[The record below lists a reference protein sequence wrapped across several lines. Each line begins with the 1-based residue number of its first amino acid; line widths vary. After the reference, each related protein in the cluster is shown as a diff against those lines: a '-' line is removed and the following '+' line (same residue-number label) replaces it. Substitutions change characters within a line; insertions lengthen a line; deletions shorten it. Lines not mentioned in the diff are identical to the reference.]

1 MHPIA
6 IATRGKGPW
15 NTVRRAGVIG
25 GRYGISCHRME
36 RRLATMLGLV
46 ERHGCSATLPVPAA
60 VVERHASVVA
70 RYATFGLEFAVH
82 GLYHVDHTDLTA
94 AEQRDQLARA
104 RQTMREAHVP
114 VVGFRAPYLRVNDDT
129 LAAIRG
135 NGFLY
140 DASQAFHWH
149 DDLVAGDGSY
159 ERALD
164 FYGSRPAADHPV
176 VPWCE
181 QGVVRIPYCL
191 PDDEAVVDR
200 LGLRPDQI
208 AAIWLGVLRATQA
221 RGDLF
226 TLAVHPERIDACA
239 SGVAAVL
246 EAARSASPG
255 VWIARHDEIARWW
268 RARLGTNVTVTPAAR
283 PGWVRVTALGPEELT
298 LLARNVAVTGP
309 TEPWAGDTLR
319 ACGSEVEVQAAPRRP
334 FIGVHPDCPVTVSEF
349 LREQGY
355 IVEEAGS
362 EDEHSCFV
370 WRDRFGPEDR
380 QPLLTE
386 IEAGSFPLLRIGR
399 WPSGAASAVSVTGD
413 IDALTIGDYASR
425 LRGH

>member
-1 MHPIA
+1 MHPVA
-6 IATRGKGPW
+6 IAAKGKGTW

-25 GRYGISCHRME
+25 SRYGISAHRME

-60 VVERHASVVA
+60 VVERHAPVIA

-82 GLYHVDHTDLTA
+82 GLYHIDHTDLPA
-94 AEQRDQLARA
+94 AEQRHQLAQA
-104 RQTMREAHVP
+104 RQTMREARVHA
-114 VVGFRAPYLRVNDDT
+114 VGFRAPYLRVNDDT
-129 LAAIRG
+129 LDAVRA

-140 DASQAFHWH
+140 DASQAFHWR
-149 DDLVAGDGSY
+149 DELAPGPGAY
-159 ERALD
+159 GRALD
-164 FYGSRPAADHPV
+164 FYGSRPAEEHPV

-181 QGVVRIPYCL
+181 RGVVRIPYCL

-200 LGLRPDQI
+200 LGLGPDRI
-208 AAIWLGVLRATQA
+208 ATVWLRVLRATQA

-226 TLAVHPERIDACA
+226 TLAVHPERIDVCA
-239 SGVAAVL
+239 TGVAAVL
-246 EAARSASPG
+246 DAARAASPP

-268 RARLGTNVTVTPAAR
+268 RDRMDSTVVVAAAAR
-283 PGWVRVTALGPEELT
+283 PGWVRVGAHGPPGLT

-309 TEPWAGDTLR
+309 TEPWGRDTVKV
-319 ACGSEVEVQAAPRRP
+319 CGTTAEVHAEPRRP
-334 FIGVHPDCPVTVSEF
+334 FIGVHADCPVGVSRF

-355 IVEEAGS
+355 IVEDTRSG
-362 EDEHSCFV
+362 DDHTCVV

-380 QPLLTE
+380 QPLLAE
-386 IEAGSFPLLRIGR
+386 IAARSVPIVRLGR
-399 WPSGAASAVSVTGD
+399 WPSGATSAVSVTGD
-413 IDALTIGDYASR
+413 VDALTIGDYASR